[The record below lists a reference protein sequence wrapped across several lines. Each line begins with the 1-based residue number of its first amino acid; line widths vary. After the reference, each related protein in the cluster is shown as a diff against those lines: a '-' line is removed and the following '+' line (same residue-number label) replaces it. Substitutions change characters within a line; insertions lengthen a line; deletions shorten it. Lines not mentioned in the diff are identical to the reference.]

1 MLYSNFYAVN
11 RTRWFSSTNRNHKKA
26 RVKRAFEIGTTEW
39 IDNFSLRAVVTCCA
53 GSSQASCLKCY
64 AFYRTAVVLTHP
76 IAPIKKPAEA
86 GLIIGTTEWIDPTST
101 LGLVAPPSV
110 SQRRLRLRLVLN
122 CYAVNR
128 TRWFSSTN
136 RNHKKARVKRA
147 FEIGTTE
154 WIRTTDPYHVKV
166 VL

>member
-1 MLYSNFYAVN
+1 MLRILSN
-11 RTRWFSSTNRNHKKA
+11 RGGSHPR
-26 RVKRAFEIGTTEW
+26 I
-39 IDNFSLRAVVTCCA
+39 VT
-53 GSSQASCLKCY
+53 
-64 AFYRTAVVLTHP
+64 
-76 IAPIKKPAEA
+76 IKKPALSGLLKLVRPS
-86 GLIIGTTEWIDPTST
+86 GLIQIT
-101 LGLVAPPSV
+101 LGLFAPPFV
-110 SQRRLRLRLVLN
+110 SQRGLRLRLVVN

>member
-86 GLIIGTTEWIDPTST
+86 GLIIGTTEWIDNFS
-101 LGLVAPPSV
+101 LGAVVTCCAGS
-110 SQRRLRLRLVLN
+110 SQASCLK
-122 CYAVNR
+122 CYAFYR

-136 RNHKKARVKRA
+136 RNHKKSPR
-147 FEIGTTE
+147 
-154 WIRTTDPYHVKV
+154 
-166 VL
+166 